1 MTSILPATPG
11 ASPIGFRIL
20 ALILPVLIGGQVFL
34 AGLAM
39 FSNASLWELH
49 GAMGGALG
57 LPILGMVGLAFLRSG
72 LRAYRTSVLLIFV
85 LYCLQF
91 VFVIAGEGI
100 GVVQALHP
108 TNAVAITVVSVLLA
122 RSVWTAG

>member
-49 GAMGGALG
+49 GALG